1 MIIHTCLI
9 SAGQT
14 NVQHNGELILV
25 LPEFTQD
32 PEMSNLDPRT
42 SKRNISNSY
51 QEMPSC
57 VFLKI
62 PHCLGN

>member
-9 SAGQT
+9 RAGQT
-14 NVQHNGELILV
+14 NVHNGELILA

-42 SKRNISNSY
+42 SNISSSY